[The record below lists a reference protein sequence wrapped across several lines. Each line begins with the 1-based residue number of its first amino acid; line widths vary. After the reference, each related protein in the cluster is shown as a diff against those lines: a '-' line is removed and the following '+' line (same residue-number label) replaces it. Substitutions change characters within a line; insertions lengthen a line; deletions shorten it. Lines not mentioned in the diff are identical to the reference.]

1 MSTRFR
7 VFSFILLFTS
17 NLFSNEVFYTISVC
31 STTTYKDAVFCKDNV
46 LQKHEYDISI
56 VKINDLKYRTNYGVF
71 SSIED
76 ARKVERNLDNNIK
89 KQKTFIIKIDK
100 NIGDF
105 ESIEMFPKN
114 ISLQSSK
121 EIEKVVET
129 SSVVETSKVVEV
141 AKVIETPAV
150 SEAPKIEKQKL
161 EEFPKSQEKIAY
173 LTFDDGPI
181 IATKNILEA
190 AQEEDVPVSM
200 FFIGSQIE
208 NFRNIY
214 ENALSYP
221 NVTIGNHTYSH
232 ANGRYKQ
239 FYSDADVVVQDV
251 KKANTIISKDR
262 ISTTQ
267 SSFLPT
273 RLAGRNVFRLPIF
286 SRNDNGL
293 PKEQVSKEWLGYEK
307 IYGEGFYIYGWDLE
321 WSYESTGKP
330 ILAPIDIVNKMEF
343 INSKSYSRLPNK
355 VVLLMHD
362 RMFNNSFN
370 GKENLQT
377 LIKLLKNNGWKF
389 ENIERYF

>member
-31 STTTYKDAVFCKDNV
+31 STTTYKDAVFCKDNI

-56 VKINDLKYRTNYGVF
+56 VKINDLKYRTNYGIF

-76 ARKVERNLDNNIK
+76 AKKVERNLENNIK

-100 NIGDF
+100 NRGDF

-114 ISLQSSK
+114 ISLQSPK

-129 SSVVETSKVVEV
+129 SPVVETPKVVEV
-141 AKVIETPAV
+141 SKLIETPKIV
-150 SEAPKIEKQKL
+150 EAPKIEKQNL

-239 FYSDADVVVQDV
+239 FYSNADVVVQDV

-330 ILAPIDIVNKMEF
+330 ILAPIDIVNKMEL